1 MIQSQ
6 YYLDN
11 NITSNPILEAAAYTQ
26 KSYIFQP
33 KENLKVKPR
42 AHLHNRTNSEVC
54 QFHVCPRLI
63 QQNIRTW
70 NIKEMNTNV
79 RFKGLNAR

>member
-33 KENLKVKPR
+33 KENLKVKP
-42 AHLHNRTNSEVC
+42 SS
-54 QFHVCPRLI
+54 PP
-63 QQNIRTW
+63 
-70 NIKEMNTNV
+70 
-79 RFKGLNAR
+79 